1 MWRIIFKMLMARKG
15 RYGWLLTEL
24 VVVSI
29 AVWVLVDPLVVQT
42 SIELQDKG
50 FDEHRLY
57 RMELKTYSENYPH
70 FVEMDEAERHE
81 AQLLMLRMV
90 RSYPGV
96 ASATF
101 QGNDGPF
108 CSSTSINMFR
118 CGDRE
123 AFVNSV
129 AFVPCSDFFKT
140 FRFSESGRGG
150 NAGLDSMTFDDG
162 CVVMSEETF
171 PGRSVMGKLDTISN
185 KTVAATTG
193 LVRLHPDTPPEG
205 VMFLPRTGM
214 DVRAIV
220 MRISDNIDEQKFLSD
235 FTDWVKKRLK
245 SGNFYVKEVQSYS
258 DFMDDNSGKFKS
270 YVQMRM
276 VLGIFFLFCLFL
288 GVSGTFWMQ
297 TSNRR
302 EEIGIMK
309 SFGATSS
316 VIVRT
321 LIAEGVIL
329 ATAAVAIGCF
339 LYLQYAIKEGL
350 YLPDGNMYKFLSG
363 RYWYEHFA
371 SHFAVT
377 SLVTWMIVV
386 IVVCTGIYVPAR
398 RVSRITPTD
407 ALHEE

>member
-50 FDEHRLY
+50 FDERRLY
-57 RMELKTYSENYPH
+57 RMELKTYSENSPY
-70 FVEMDEAERHE
+70 FVELDKEKRHD
-81 AQLLMLRMV
+81 AQLRLLRMV

-96 ASATF
+96 VSATF
-101 QGNDGPF
+101 QGGNGPF
-108 CSSTSINMFR
+108 CSSTSIYTFR
-118 CGDRE
+118 CDNLE

-129 AFVPCSDFFKT
+129 DFVPRNDFFKT
-140 FRFSESGRGG
+140 FRFSESGRYS
-150 NAGLDSMTFDDG
+150 NAELDSMTFDDG

-171 PGRSVMGKLDTISN
+171 PGRSVMGKLDSISN
-185 KTVAATTG
+185 ITVVATTG

-245 SGNFYVKEVQSYS
+245 SGNFYVNEVQSYS
-258 DFMDDNSGKFKS
+258 DFMDDNSGDFKS
-270 YVQMRM
+270 YVQMRT

-297 TSNRR
+297 TNSRR

-316 VIVRT
+316 GIVRT
-321 LIAEGVIL
+321 LIAEGLIL

-371 SHFAVT
+371 PHFAVT

>member
-1 MWRIIFKMLMARKG
+1 MARKG

-108 CSSTSINMFR
+108 CSRTSINMFR
-118 CGDRE
+118 CGKQE

-150 NAGLDSMTFDDG
+150 NAGLDSMTFD
-162 CVVMSEETF
+162 
-171 PGRSVMGKLDTISN
+171 
-185 KTVAATTG
+185 
-193 LVRLHPDTPPEG
+193 
-205 VMFLPRTGM
+205 
-214 DVRAIV
+214 
-220 MRISDNIDEQKFLSD
+220 LS
-235 FTDWVKKRLK
+235 
-245 SGNFYVKEVQSYS
+245 
-258 DFMDDNSGKFKS
+258 
-270 YVQMRM
+270 
-276 VLGIFFLFCLFL
+276 
-288 GVSGTFWMQ
+288 
-297 TSNRR
+297 
-302 EEIGIMK
+302 
-309 SFGATSS
+309 
-316 VIVRT
+316 
-321 LIAEGVIL
+321 LIHI
-329 ATAAVAIGCF
+329 
-339 LYLQYAIKEGL
+339 
-350 YLPDGNMYKFLSG
+350 
-363 RYWYEHFA
+363 
-371 SHFAVT
+371 
-377 SLVTWMIVV
+377 
-386 IVVCTGIYVPAR
+386 
-398 RVSRITPTD
+398 
-407 ALHEE
+407 